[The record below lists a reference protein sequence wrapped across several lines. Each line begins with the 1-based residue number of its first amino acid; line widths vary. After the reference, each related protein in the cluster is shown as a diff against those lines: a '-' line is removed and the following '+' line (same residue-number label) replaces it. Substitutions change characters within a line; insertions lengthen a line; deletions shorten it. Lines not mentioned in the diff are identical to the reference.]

1 VANHEQKVRDCINR
15 LERSRL
21 CLKQY
26 IRARLALDNCRSDRK
41 RQALTEAVLAAECRL
56 IGIGDWPQ
64 TKRELRAA
72 NVAEEA
78 N

>member
-1 VANHEQKVRDCINR
+1 MESQDQKTRDCINK

-41 RQALTEAVLAAECRL
+41 RQALAEAVLAAECRL
-56 IGIGDWPQ
+56 ISIGDWPQ
-64 TKRELRAA
+64 TKRELGAA
-72 NVAEEA
+72 NIAEEA